1 MHLLDGIDRNG
12 ALENSLCLIDP
23 IGEKI
28 ITGMNLEISAR
39 KIYCKTSNYKGLNLE
54 NIIKNWDV
62 LS

>member
-39 KIYCKTSNYKGLNLE
+39 KIYCKTSNDKGLNLE
-54 NIIKNWDV
+54 NIIKN
-62 LS
+62 

>member
-23 IGEKI
+23 IGEK

-54 NIIKNWDV
+54 NIIKN
-62 LS
+62 

>member
-1 MHLLDGIDRNG
+1 M
-12 ALENSLCLIDP
+12 ENSLCLIDP

-54 NIIKNWDV
+54 NIIKN
-62 LS
+62 

>member
-1 MHLLDGIDRNG
+1 MHLLDGIDRND

-23 IGEKI
+23 IGEK

-54 NIIKNWDV
+54 NIIKN
-62 LS
+62 